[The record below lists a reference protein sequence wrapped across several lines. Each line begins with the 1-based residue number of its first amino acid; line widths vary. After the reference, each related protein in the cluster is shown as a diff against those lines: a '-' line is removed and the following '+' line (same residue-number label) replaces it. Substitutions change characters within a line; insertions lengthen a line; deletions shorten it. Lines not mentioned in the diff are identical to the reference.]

1 MMKSIAT
8 AAVIAV
14 CLLSMGRS
22 IAQEEERPVPILQ
35 APFHLPVFRNEYIT
49 LLNVNVPPGKTTGY
63 HIHTGDSVSVNIGAA
78 DMTNQDFGSIA
89 VSAPQRGQPGRVSY
103 ADYRKQSHAH
113 KAVNVGK
120 ATFHNISFIFNSP
133 APWHLTPGS
142 RDGKAGYT
150 QVIDNERV
158 RGWRLVLEPGKWAA
172 AITQQS
178 PGIRIVVSGG
188 DIVEK
193 VPGRPDRPMQPHTG
207 EFFWQDAPITREV
220 RNVGATRVEL
230 VEFELK

>member
-1 MMKSIAT
+1 MKNFAT
-8 AAVIAV
+8 AAVVAA
-14 CLLSMGRS
+14 CLLPVGHSV
-22 IAQEEERPVPILQ
+22 AQDEERPVPILQ
-35 APFHLPVFRNEYIT
+35 APFHLPVFRNDYIT

-78 DMTNQDFGSIA
+78 DMTNQDFGSNV
-89 VSAPQRGQPGRVSY
+89 VSSPARGEPGRVSY
-103 ADYRKQSHAH
+103 ADYRKESKTH

-120 ATFHNISFIFNSP
+120 TTFHNISFIFNSP
-133 APWHLTPGS
+133 TAWHLTPGS

-150 QVIDNERV
+150 QVMDNERV
-158 RGWRLVLEPGKWAA
+158 RGWRLVLDPGQAAA

-178 PGIRIVVSGG
+178 AGIRIVVSGG
-188 DIVEK
+188 DIVER

-220 RNVGATRVEL
+220 RNIGNTRVEL

>member
-1 MMKSIAT
+1 MKPFVCAVATFALLIPFGAT
-8 AAVIAV
+8 AA
-14 CLLSMGRS
+14 
-22 IAQEEERPVPILQ
+22 QDEERAVPILQ
-35 APFHLPVFRNEYIT
+35 APYHLPVFRNEYIT

-78 DMTNQDFGSIA
+78 DMTNQDFGA
-89 VSAPQRGQPGRVSY
+89 TTVSPPQRGEPGRVTY
-103 ADYRKQSHAH
+103 ADYRKASKTH
-113 KAVNVGK
+113 KAVNVGTT
-120 ATFHNISFIFNSP
+120 TFHNISFIFNSP
-133 APWHLTPGS
+133 APWRLTPGS

-158 RGWRLVLEPGKWAA
+158 RGWRLVLEPGQSAA
-172 AITQQS
+172 PITQQS
-178 PGIRIVVSGG
+178 PGIRIIVQGG

-207 EFFWQDAPITREV
+207 EFFWQDALIMREV
-220 RNVGATRVEL
+220 RNVGTTRIEL

>member
-1 MMKSIAT
+1 MKEIAT

-14 CLLSMGRS
+14 WLLPIGHLV
-22 IAQEEERPVPILQ
+22 AQEEERAVPILQ

-78 DMTNQDFGSIA
+78 DMTNQDFGSDT
-89 VSAPQRGQPGRVSY
+89 VSAPQRGQPGRVTY
-103 ADYRKQSHAH
+103 ADYRKASKTH
-113 KAVNVGK
+113 KAVNVGTT
-120 ATFHNISFIFNSP
+120 TFHNISFIFNSP
-133 APWHLTPGS
+133 TPWHLTPGS

-158 RGWRLVLEPGKWAA
+158 RGWRLVLDPGQSAA
-172 AITQQS
+172 QITQQS
-178 PGIRIVVSGG
+178 PGIRIVVQGG

-207 EFFWQDAPITREV
+207 EFFWQDAPVTREV
-220 RNVGATRVEL
+220 QNVGTTRLEL